1 MKRAYGR
8 TWGSRLRWGIVAA
21 AAAVALMAAPAAQA
35 AKPHSIHGEVVHLRA
50 ADRATARLAAAPTG
64 PLASMYL
71 ARSQQQLAL
80 ATSVAASIVHAAHN
94 RTGSERAATALG
106 LLADEQTSQSQ
117 ALTSVLGTVA
127 PSLQAA
133 AAQAI
138 STATGGRQGVL
149 GVLSGLLPGLS
160 RASRPVVAQVVAV
173 ESSQGAQ
180 VPVQIAG
187 VLGANSVACAATG
200 AVQQALV
207 VSTQAFQIGLSVL
220 GPALALVPA
229 AVRAQVQTAI
239 DGIPALLTAVENQ
252 LAQVLP
258 CTGAAAGTTPSSTPA
273 VKAVQAPTLLGG
285 MTQLI
290 DGILGTFLPGLAS
303 GQSPTLIAAPAP
315 LTGLLGGLLGG
326 GLHL

>member
-1 MKRAYGR
+1 VTKRAYGR
-8 TWGSRLRWGIVAA
+8 TWGSRVRWGILAA
-21 AAAVALMAAPAAQA
+21 TSATALAAAPAAQA
-35 AKPHSIHGEVVHLRA
+35 AKPHSLHGEVVHLHA
-50 ADRATARLAAAPTG
+50 ADRATARLLAAPTG

-80 ATSVAASIVHAAHN
+80 ATGVAASIVHSAHGRAGAESAA
-94 RTGSERAATALG
+94 AALG
-106 LLADEQTSQSQ
+106 LLADDQTSQAQS
-117 ALTSVLGTVA
+117 LTSVLGTVSPTLEA
-127 PSLQAA
+127 GV
-133 AAQAI
+133 AQAI

-160 RASRPVVAQVVAV
+160 RASRPVVAQVVAL
-173 ESSQGAQ
+173 ESTQGAQ

-187 VLGANSVACAATG
+187 MLGANSVACAATG

-207 VSTQAFQIGLSVL
+207 VSTQAFQLGLSVL

-229 AVRAQVQTAI
+229 GVRAQVQREI
-239 DGIPALLTAVENQ
+239 DGIPALLTEVERQ
-252 LAQVLP
+252 LAQALP
-258 CTGAAAGTTPSSTPA
+258 CSGSPAAGTSSSTPP

-290 DGILGTFLPGLAS
+290 DGILGTFLPGLLN
-303 GQSPTLIAAPAP
+303 GQSPTPVAAPGP

-326 GLHL
+326 GLH

>member
-8 TWGSRLRWGIVAA
+8 NQGVRLRVAIVAA
-21 AAAVALMAAPAAQA
+21 MSTLALTAAPAAQA
-35 AKPHSIHGEVVHLRA
+35 AKAHSLHGEVVHLRA
-50 ADRATARLAAAPTG
+50 ADRATARLTGAPTG
-64 PLASMYL
+64 PLAAMYL

-80 ATSVAASIVHAAHN
+80 ATSVAASIVRAGHT

-106 LLADEQTSQSQ
+106 LLADEQTSQAQ
-117 ALTSVLGTVA
+117 ALTSVLGTVPPA
-127 PSLQAA
+127 LEAGV
-133 AAQAI
+133 AQAI

-149 GVLSGLLPGLS
+149 GVLSGLLPGLT
-160 RASRPVVAQVVAV
+160 RASRPVVAEVVAV

-187 VLGANSVACAATG
+187 ILGASAVTCAATG

-207 VSTQAFQIGLSVL
+207 VSTQAFQIGLTVL

-229 AVRAQVQTAI
+229 AARAQVQTAI
-239 DGIPALLTAVENQ
+239 DGIPALLTAVESQ
-252 LAQVLP
+252 LAQALP
-258 CTGAAAGTTPSSTPA
+258 CSGAPETSSTPAA

-290 DGILGTFLPGLAS
+290 DGILGTFLPGVLN
-303 GQSPTLIAAPAP
+303 GQSPTPIAAPAP
-315 LTGLLGGLLGG
+315 LAGLLGGLLGG
-326 GLHL
+326 GLH